1 MTEPTNVADPGQ
13 IVAVLTEKALSDM
26 PRMSVLMDRLT
37 AALDDFKTKGD
48 GGLEGAIRSV
58 EACLDY
64 FEDRKP
70 DWRAKGLLNPLLE
83 TLETL
88 NALKSGGSSRV
99 LFCNDHK
106 VSHQLVGSRRSEMF
120 YRTTVCALIDE
131 VKRRS
136 KCSLYEACQR
146 VARRLRSRR
155 FPLGRD
161 DSDDITTLINW
172 RKKASVGHA
181 KSSADGLQYARSKD
195 SYSKIDAPLDA
206 VIDDTLETLSGIFPP
221 GDRKLK

>member
-1 MTEPTNVADPGQ
+1 MTNPTDVVDPGQ

-26 PRMSVLMDRLT
+26 PRMVTVMDRLT

-70 DWRAKGLLNPLLE
+70 DWKAKGLLNPLLE

-88 NALKSGGSSRV
+88 NALKSGGSSRI

-120 YRTTVCALIDE
+120 YRTAVCALIDD

-136 KCSLYEACQR
+136 KCSLDEACRR
-146 VARRLRSRR
+146 VARRLRSRH

-161 DSDDITTLINW
+161 DSNDIITLINW

-181 KSSADGLQYARSKD
+181 NSTTEGLQYARSKA
-195 SYSKIDAPLDA
+195 SFSKIDAPLDA
-206 VIDDTLETLSGIFPP
+206 IIDDALETLSGIFPP